1 MRGAS
6 SHHRAQGSNVATRTA
21 KVLEHAESVFD
32 NEQDAV
38 EWLST
43 PNPSLSGRAPLSLLD
58 TDAGARE
65 VDDVLTRLEFGVY
78 G

>member
-1 MRGAS
+1 MR
-6 SHHRAQGSNVATRTA
+6 
-21 KVLEHAESVFD
+21 VLEHAGSVFD
-32 NEQDAV
+32 NRQDAA
-38 EWLST
+38 EWLSA

-58 TDAGARE
+58 TDAGAQE